1 MQNCFEV
8 TLSEL
13 GNTIMKWLSFSVQG
27 RECFGFLTGD
37 NMVVDYAAA
46 AAAIGKGVHPRTLLE
61 FVEAG
66 DVEQTTANDIA
77 ARFADGGLKAI
88 CYPVKDIAF
97 RAPIRRPSKILGV
110 PINNSSINK
119 WGHRAW
125 KAPGLFMKP
134 PSALI
139 GHGDAIVIREDYGL
153 THPEPELA
161 AVIGKRARNISE
173 DQVLDHIFGFT
184 IINDI
189 TSPKLKEED
198 SIEINMPG
206 LKGPEITW
214 RKLRDENDSTIYL
227 TYHAR
232 SKGCDTFAPMGPY
245 VTTTDM
251 IGDPNNLAI
260 KGWLGDDLVTND
272 STSNLSFNVQQVVA
286 QASRFMTLEPGD
298 IIHFGM
304 AAVPAM
310 PEKYATTW
318 DLDMSRLGGPVAVE
332 IEGIGILRN
341 PVDLQTL

>member
-1 MQNCFEV
+1 
-8 TLSEL
+8 
-13 GNTIMKWLSFSVQG
+13 MKWLSFALNG
-27 RECFGFLTGD
+27 RDGFGFLIGEDT
-37 NMVVDYAAA
+37 VVDYTKAAA
-46 AAAIGKGVHPRTLLE
+46 MIGKGAQPRTLLE
-61 FVEAG
+61 LVEAG
-66 DVEQTTANDIA
+66 EAELEIAAAIAAQIASGELESPRYALEDVE
-77 ARFADGGLKAI
+77 
-88 CYPVKDIAF
+88 F

-125 KAPGLFMKP
+125 KAPGFFLKP

-139 GHGDAIVIREDYGL
+139 GHGQAVVIRDHYGL

-161 AVIGKRARNISE
+161 AVIGKRARDISE
-173 DQVLDHIFGFT
+173 NQVLDYIFGFT

-214 RKLRDENDSTIYL
+214 RKLRDENDGTIYL

-245 VTTTDM
+245 VVTTDM
-251 IGDPNNLAI
+251 IHDPNNLSI

-272 STSNLSFNVQQVVA
+272 STANLTFNVQQVVA
-286 QASRFMTLEPGD
+286 HASRFMTLEPGD

-310 PEKYATTW
+310 PEKYPTTW
-318 DLDMSRLGGPVAVE
+318 DLDMSRIVGSVAVE
-332 IEGIGILRN
+332 IEGIGRLSNAVEIKSF
-341 PVDLQTL
+341 PAS

>member
-1 MQNCFEV
+1 
-8 TLSEL
+8 
-13 GNTIMKWLSFSVQG
+13 MKWLSFAVQE
-27 RECFGFLTGD
+27 RECFGFLMD
-37 NMVVDYAAA
+37 EDIVVDYAAA
-46 AAAIGKGVHPRTLLE
+46 AEAIGKGTQPRTLLE
-61 FVEAG
+61 YVEGG
-66 DVEQTTANDIA
+66 DAELAVAIEITAKIVEGQLNTP
-77 ARFADGGLKAI
+77 
-88 CYPVKDIAF
+88 CYAVKDIQF

-119 WGHRAW
+119 FGHRAW

-134 PSALI
+134 PSALC

-161 AVIGKRARNISE
+161 AVIGKRARNITE

-245 VTTTDM
+245 ITTTDM

-272 STSNLSFNVQQVVA
+272 STSNLSFNVQQVIA

-318 DLDMSRLGGPVAVE
+318 DLDISRLGGPVAVE

-341 PVDLQTL
+341 PVDIQSN

>member
-1 MQNCFEV
+1 
-8 TLSEL
+8 
-13 GNTIMKWLSFSVQG
+13 MKWLSFAVQD
-27 RECFGFLTGD
+27 RECFGFLTGKD
-37 NMVVDYAAA
+37 TVVDYILA
-46 AAAIGKGVHPRTLLE
+46 AAAINKGVRPRTLLE
-61 FVEAG
+61 FIEAG
-66 DVEQTTANDIA
+66 DAEHDIA
-77 ARFADGGLKAI
+77 TEIAAQITDGRLKTPCYAI
-88 CYPVKDIAF
+88 SDIHF
-97 RAPIRRPSKILGV
+97 RAPVRRPSKILGV

-134 PSALI
+134 PSALV
-139 GHGDAIVIREDYGL
+139 GHGDAIVIRKEYGL

-161 AVIGKRARNISE
+161 AVIGKRARNIRE
-173 DQVLDHIFGFT
+173 DQVLDHLFGFT

-214 RKLRDENDSTIYL
+214 RKLRDEQDTTIYL

-245 VTTTDM
+245 ITTTDM

-260 KGWLGDDLVTND
+260 KGWLGTDLVTND
-272 STSNLSFNVQQVVA
+272 STSNLTFNVQQVVA

-310 PEKYATTW
+310 PEKYPTTW
-318 DLDMSRLGGPVAVE
+318 DLDMSRLGGPVAIE

-341 PVDLQTL
+341 PVDVQST

>member
-1 MQNCFEV
+1 M
-8 TLSEL
+8 
-13 GNTIMKWLSFSVQG
+13 MKWLSFAVEG
-27 RECFGFLTGD
+27 RECFGFLVGED
-37 NMVVDYAAA
+37 VVVDYAVASAA
-46 AAAIGKGVHPRTLLE
+46 NSASAHPRTLLE

-66 DVEQTTANDIA
+66 EPERAIA
-77 ARFADGGLKAI
+77 AEIAAGPLAAGRYA
-88 CYPVKDIAF
+88 VSDIRF

-125 KAPGLFMKP
+125 KAPGMFMKP

-139 GHGDAIVIREDYGL
+139 GHGDAIVIREEYGL

-161 AVIGKRARNISE
+161 AVIGKRARDITE

-198 SIEINMPG
+198 SIELNIPG

-214 RKLRDENDSTIYL
+214 RKLRGEDDNTIYL

-245 VTTTDM
+245 VATTDL
-251 IGDPNNLAI
+251 IADPNKLAVR
-260 KGWLGDDLVTND
+260 GWLGDDLVTSD
-272 STSNLSFNVQQVVA
+272 STANLTFNVQQVVA

-298 IIHFGM
+298 IVHFGM

-310 PEKYATTW
+310 PEKYPTTW
-318 DLDMSRLGGPVAVE
+318 DLDISRLGGPIAVE

-341 PVDLQTL
+341 PVAVEHEKGRQVIGG

>member
-1 MQNCFEV
+1 
-8 TLSEL
+8 
-13 GNTIMKWLSFSVQG
+13 MKWLSFAAQG
-27 RECFGFLTGD
+27 RECFGFMLDDGT
-37 NMVVDYAAA
+37 VVDYAMAA
-46 AAAIGKGVHPRTLLE
+46 AATGKGAQPRTLLE

-66 DVEQTTANDIA
+66 DSERAVADEIA
-77 ARFADGGLKAI
+77 ARLANGSLKTATHAIADI
-88 CYPVKDIAF
+88 QF

-139 GHGDAIVIREDYGL
+139 GHGDAIVIRKDYGL

-161 AVIGKRARNISE
+161 AVIGKRARDIRE
-173 DQVLDHIFGFT
+173 DEVLDHIFGFT

-206 LKGPEITW
+206 LKGPAITW

-245 VTTTDM
+245 ITTTDQ
-251 IGDPNNLAI
+251 IGDPNTLSI
-260 KGWLGDDLVTND
+260 KGWIGDDLVTHD
-272 STSNLSFNVQQVVA
+272 STANLSFNVQQVVA

-298 IIHFGM
+298 IVHFGM

-310 PEKYATTW
+310 PEKYPTTW
-318 DLDMSRLGGPVAVE
+318 DLDISRLGGPVAIE
-332 IEGIGILRN
+332 IEGIGTLRN
-341 PVDLQTL
+341 PVDIQNV

>member
-1 MQNCFEV
+1 
-8 TLSEL
+8 
-13 GNTIMKWLSFSVQG
+13 MKWLSFSAHGQD
-27 RECFGFLTGD
+27 CFGFLLSED
-37 NMVVDYAAA
+37 VVVDYAKTAA
-46 AAAIGKGVHPRTLLE
+46 KIGKGAQPRTLLE

-66 DVEQTTANDIA
+66 EAELALAAEIA
-77 ARFADGGLKAI
+77 AGGVEPVSYA
-88 CYPVKDIAF
+88 VKDVHF
-97 RAPIRRPSKILGV
+97 QAPIRRPSKILGV
-110 PINNSSINK
+110 PINNGSINK

-125 KAPGLFMKP
+125 KAPGFFLKP
-134 PSALI
+134 PSALV
-139 GHGDAIVIREDYGL
+139 GHGEAIIIRDNYGL

-161 AVIGKRARNISE
+161 AVIGKRARDISE

-214 RKLRDENDSTIYL
+214 RKLRDEQDSTIYL

-245 VTTTDM
+245 IATTDM
-251 IGDPNNLAI
+251 IRDPNKLSI
-260 KGWLGDDLVTND
+260 KGWLGDELVTND
-272 STSNLSFNVQQVVA
+272 STSNLTFNVQQVVA

-298 IIHFGM
+298 IVHFGM

-310 PEKYATTW
+310 PEKYPTTW
-318 DLDMSRLGGPVAVE
+318 DLDMSRIGKSVAVE
-332 IEGIGILRN
+332 IEGIGRLHN
-341 PVDLQTL
+341 PVELHHAPVS

>member
-1 MQNCFEV
+1 
-8 TLSEL
+8 
-13 GNTIMKWLSFSVQG
+13 MKWLSFAVQD
-27 RECFGFLTGD
+27 RECFGFLLGED
-37 NMVVDYAAA
+37 IVVDYVAAA
-46 AAAIGKGVHPRTLLE
+46 AAVGKGTQPRTLLE

-66 DVEQTTANDIA
+66 DAERTVANEIVAQVTDGRLKTACYALNDIH
-77 ARFADGGLKAI
+77 
-88 CYPVKDIAF
+88 F

-134 PSALI
+134 PSALV
-139 GHGDAIVIREDYGL
+139 GHGDAIVIRQEYGL

-161 AVIGKRARNISE
+161 AVIGKRARDIRE
-173 DQVLDHIFGFT
+173 DQVLDHLFGFT

-214 RKLRDENDSTIYL
+214 RKLRDEHDHTIYL

-245 VTTTDM
+245 ITTTDM
-251 IGDPNNLAI
+251 IADPNKLAI
-260 KGWLGDDLVTND
+260 KGWLGNDLVTND
-272 STSNLSFNVQQVVA
+272 STSNLTFNVQQVVA

-310 PEKYATTW
+310 PEKYPTTW
-318 DLDMSRLGGPVAVE
+318 DLDMSRLGGPVTVE
-332 IEGIGILRN
+332 IEGIGTLRN
-341 PVDLQTL
+341 PVNLQSIRVS

>member
-1 MQNCFEV
+1 
-8 TLSEL
+8 
-13 GNTIMKWLSFSVQG
+13 MKWLSFAVQE
-27 RECFGFLTGD
+27 RECFGFLLD
-37 NMVVDYAAA
+37 EDIVVDYAAA
-46 AAAIGKGVHPRTLLE
+46 AEAIGKGTQPRTLLE
-61 FVEAG
+61 YVEGG
-66 DVEQTTANDIA
+66 DAELAVAIEITAKIVEGQLNTP
-77 ARFADGGLKAI
+77 
-88 CYPVKDIAF
+88 CYAVKDIQF

-119 WGHRAW
+119 FGHRAW

-134 PSALI
+134 PSALC

-161 AVIGKRARNISE
+161 AVIGKRARNITE

-245 VTTTDM
+245 ITTTDM

-272 STSNLSFNVQQVVA
+272 STSNLSFNVQQVIA

-318 DLDMSRLGGPVAVE
+318 DLDISRLGGPVAVE

-341 PVDLQTL
+341 PVDIQSN

>member
-1 MQNCFEV
+1 
-8 TLSEL
+8 
-13 GNTIMKWLSFSVQG
+13 MKWLSFSVQG
-27 RECFGFLTGD
+27 RECFGFLA
-37 NMVVDYAAA
+37 NQELVVDYAAA
-46 AAAIGKGVHPRTLLE
+46 AAATGKGMQPRTLLE

-66 DVEQTTANDIA
+66 DPEHAVAAEIA
-77 ARFADGGLKAI
+77 AKVADGALTAACHSVRNI
-88 CYPVKDIAF
+88 HF

-125 KAPGLFMKP
+125 EAPGLFMKP
-134 PSALI
+134 PSALV
-139 GHGDAIVIREDYGL
+139 GHGDAVVIREDYGL

-161 AVIGKRARNISE
+161 AVIGKRARDIRE
-173 DQVLDHIFGFT
+173 DEVLDHIFGFT

-206 LKGPEITW
+206 LKGPAITW
-214 RKLRDENDSTIYL
+214 RKLRDDQDNTIYL

-245 VTTTDM
+245 IATTDM
-251 IGDPNNLAI
+251 IADPNNLAI

-272 STSNLSFNVQQVVA
+272 STANLTFNVQQVVA

-304 AAVPAM
+304 AAVPAL
-310 PEKYATTW
+310 PEKYPTTW

-332 IEGIGILRN
+332 IEGIGTLRN
-341 PVDLQTL
+341 PVEIQPAPAS

>member
-1 MQNCFEV
+1 
-8 TLSEL
+8 
-13 GNTIMKWLSFSVQG
+13 MKWLSFGFQG
-27 RECFGFLTGD
+27 RECFGFLLRD
-37 NMVVDYAAA
+37 EKVVDYAAVA
-46 AAAIGKGVHPRTLLE
+46 SAIGKGCQPRTLLE
-61 FVEAG
+61 YVEAG
-66 DVEQTTANDIA
+66 GPELSVAIEIA
-77 ARFADGGLKAI
+77 AQIAEGKHSAA
-88 CYPVKDIAF
+88 CYPLSDIQF

-110 PINNSSINK
+110 PINNASINK
-119 WGHRAW
+119 YGHRAW

-134 PSALI
+134 PSALC

-161 AVIGKRARNISE
+161 AIIGKRARNISE

-214 RKLRDENDSTIYL
+214 RKLRDEHDSTIYL

-272 STSNLSFNVQQVVA
+272 STSNLTFNVQQVVA
-286 QASRFMTLEPGD
+286 QASRFMTLEAGD

-310 PEKYATTW
+310 PEKYPTTW
-318 DLDMSRLGGPVAVE
+318 DLDMSRIGGSVAVE
-332 IEGIGILRN
+332 IEGIGTLHN
-341 PVDLQTL
+341 PIDLQVL

>member
-1 MQNCFEV
+1 
-8 TLSEL
+8 
-13 GNTIMKWLSFSVQG
+13 MKWLSFAFQE
-27 RECFGFLTGD
+27 RECFGFLLGEE
-37 NMVVDYAAA
+37 NVVDYAMAA
-46 AAAIGKGVHPRTLLE
+46 AALSIGARPRTLLE

-66 DVEQTTANDIA
+66 AAERAIANDIA
-77 ARFADGGLKAI
+77 AQVIDGRLKAA
-88 CYPVKDIAF
+88 CYAVADIHF

-119 WGHRAW
+119 WGYRAW

-134 PSALI
+134 PSALV
-139 GHGDAIVIREDYGL
+139 GHGEAIVIRHDYGL

-161 AVIGKRARNISE
+161 AVIGKRARNIRE

-206 LKGPEITW
+206 LKGPDITW
-214 RKLRDENDSTIYL
+214 RKLRDEHDSTIYL

-245 VTTTDM
+245 ITTTDM

-260 KGWLGDDLVTND
+260 KGWLGNDLVTND
-272 STSNLSFNVQQVVA
+272 CTSNLTFNVQQVVA
-286 QASRFMTLEPGD
+286 QTSRFMTLEPGD

-310 PEKYATTW
+310 PEKYPTTW
-318 DLDMSRLGGPVAVE
+318 DLDLSRLGGPVAVE

-341 PVDLQTL
+341 PVDIQGGQGS

>member
-1 MQNCFEV
+1 
-8 TLSEL
+8 
-13 GNTIMKWLSFSVQG
+13 MKWLSFAFQE
-27 RECFGFLTGD
+27 RECFGFLLGEE
-37 NMVVDYAAA
+37 MVVDYALA
-46 AAAIGKGVHPRTLLE
+46 AAAIHRGAQPRTLLE

-66 DVEQTTANDIA
+66 AAERAVANDIA
-77 ARFADGGLKAI
+77 AQIADGRLNTACYAI
-88 CYPVKDIAF
+88 SDIHF

-134 PSALI
+134 PSALV
-139 GHGDAIVIREDYGL
+139 GHGDAILIRKEYGL

-161 AVIGKRARNISE
+161 AVIGKRARDIRE
-173 DQVLDHIFGFT
+173 DQVLDHLFGFT

-198 SIEINMPG
+198 SIELNMPG

-214 RKLRDENDSTIYL
+214 RKLRDEHDSTIYL

-245 VTTTDM
+245 ITTTNC
-251 IGDPNNLAI
+251 IADPNNLAI
-260 KGWLGDDLVTND
+260 KGWLGNDLVTND
-272 STSNLSFNVQQVVA
+272 STSNLTFNVQQVVA

-310 PEKYATTW
+310 PDKYPTTW
-318 DLDMSRLGGPVAVE
+318 DLDLSRLGGPIAIE
-332 IEGIGILRN
+332 IEGIGTLRN
-341 PVDLQTL
+341 PVEIQSI